1 MYQGSTYH
9 ILEKKSKA
17 NKKQLAILIDPDKAS
32 TKSLLKLIEHA
43 NDKDVDYFFVGGSL
57 MTGGDLDK
65 TIGFIK
71 NNSAIPVVLFPGH
84 YTQINP
90 KADAILLLS
99 LVSGRNAE
107 MLIGQHV
114 TAAPY
119 LKKSNLE
126 ILPTAYM
133 LIDGGKITTAS
144 YISNSMPI
152 PSDKADIAA
161 STAIAAEMLGMKLT
175 YLDAGSGAA
184 NHVNSSMIKAVK
196 NVING
201 PLIIG
206 GGINTPKKATD
217 ILKAGADIVVVGN
230 ALEDNPKLIIEIA
243 TAVQKLND

>member
-1 MYQGSTYH
+1 MYQGSTYQ
-9 ILEKKSKA
+9 ILVKKSEA
-17 NKKQLAILIDPDKAS
+17 NKKQLAILIDPDKAH
-32 TKSLLKLIEHA
+32 TKSLLKLIELA
-43 NDKDVDYFFVGGSL
+43 NDKEVDYFFVGGSL
-57 MTGGDLDK
+57 MTGGDLEK

-71 NNSAIPVVLFPGH
+71 NNSAIPVILFPGH
-84 YTQINP
+84 FTQINS

-99 LVSGRNAE
+99 LVSGRNPE

-152 PSDKADIAA
+152 PKDKSDIAA

-175 YLDAGSGAA
+175 YLDAGSGAETT
-184 NHVNSSMIKAVK
+184 VKPTMVQTVK

-206 GGINTPKKATD
+206 GGINSAKKATD
-217 ILKAGADIVVVGN
+217 ILNAGADIIVVGN

-243 TAVQKLND
+243 TAVQKLNS